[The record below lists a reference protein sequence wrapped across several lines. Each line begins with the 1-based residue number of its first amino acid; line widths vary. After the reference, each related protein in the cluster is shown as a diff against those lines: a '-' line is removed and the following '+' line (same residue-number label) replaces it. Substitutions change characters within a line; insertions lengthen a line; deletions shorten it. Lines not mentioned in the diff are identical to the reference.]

1 MRKLKGYFLAD
12 VKRAFVSL
20 KFLMAIVLMIII
32 LFFAMLE
39 GIALDTNVLYV
50 FSIVMYGM
58 PSMIV
63 LVCAA
68 IPYADSFCEDVEKRY
83 IFQIAIRGG
92 IKNYVSVRV
101 LSIFLSAMVTTSLGL
116 FLYVLILH
124 LRLEWVDMEEVA
136 IQADGYSY
144 LLKRGWYWAY
154 YLSYGIRYGTL
165 AGLLSLWS
173 SCLSLYLPNR
183 MLTLAA
189 PMIIYY
195 FIDFILAKLFQGLV
209 NLSVIFSPGKSLY
222 FDESFAISLVVGI
235 VIINFWLLRR
245 ILMGALR
252 GKIYE

>member
-1 MRKLKGYFLAD
+1 MRKMKGYFLAD
-12 VKRAFVSL
+12 FKRAFVSL
-20 KFLMAIVLMIII
+20 KFLMAIILMIII
-32 LFFAMLE
+32 LLFATLE

-58 PSMIV
+58 PSMII

-68 IPYADSFCEDVEKRY
+68 ISYADSFCEDVEKRY

-92 IKNYVSVRV
+92 IKNYVSIRV

-136 IQADGYSY
+136 MQANGYSY
-144 LLKRGWYWAY
+144 LLKRGWYLAY
-154 YLSYGIRYGTL
+154 YLGYGIRYGAL
-165 AGLLSLWS
+165 AGLLSLWA
-173 SCLSLYLPNR
+173 SCLSIYLPNR

-195 FIDFILAKLFQGLV
+195 FVDFILAKLFQGSL
-209 NLSVIFSPGKSLY
+209 NLSAIFSPGQSLY
-222 FDESFAISLVVGI
+222 FDESFAIALVVGI

-252 GKIYE
+252 KKIYE

>member
-12 VKRAFVSL
+12 VKRAFVSS

-32 LFFAMLE
+32 LFFATLE

-116 FLYVLILH
+116 FLYALILH

-144 LLKRGWYWAY
+144 LLKQGWYWA
-154 YLSYGIRYGTL
+154 
-165 AGLLSLWS
+165 
-173 SCLSLYLPNR
+173 
-183 MLTLAA
+183 
-189 PMIIYY
+189 
-195 FIDFILAKLFQGLV
+195 
-209 NLSVIFSPGKSLY
+209 
-222 FDESFAISLVVGI
+222 
-235 VIINFWLLRR
+235 
-245 ILMGALR
+245 
-252 GKIYE
+252 

>member
-12 VKRAFVSL
+12 VKRAFVSS

-32 LFFAMLE
+32 LFFVLLV

-50 FSIVMYGM
+50 FSIVIYGM
-58 PSMIV
+58 PSLFV

-116 FLYVLILH
+116 FLYALILH

-136 IQADGYSY
+136 I
-144 LLKRGWYWAY
+144 
-154 YLSYGIRYGTL
+154 
-165 AGLLSLWS
+165 
-173 SCLSLYLPNR
+173 
-183 MLTLAA
+183 
-189 PMIIYY
+189 
-195 FIDFILAKLFQGLV
+195 
-209 NLSVIFSPGKSLY
+209 
-222 FDESFAISLVVGI
+222 
-235 VIINFWLLRR
+235 
-245 ILMGALR
+245 
-252 GKIYE
+252 